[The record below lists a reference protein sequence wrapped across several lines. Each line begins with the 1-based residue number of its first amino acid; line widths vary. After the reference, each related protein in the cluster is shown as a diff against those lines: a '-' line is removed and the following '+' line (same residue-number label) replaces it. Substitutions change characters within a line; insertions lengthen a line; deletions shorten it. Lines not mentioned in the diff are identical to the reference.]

1 MRTLGFLLIL
11 IVAAAGQDAPPDPQI
26 TAEHWK
32 GFESDEAPTR
42 KAAFDE
48 LRKLTDSASQ
58 SRLRR
63 ALQSSATS
71 WLKKAATERARV
83 LRGLAVAS
91 RKGFDA
97 VEFAAKQKEMLALL
111 AAGNTKAME
120 APVKKMWK
128 EFYFE
133 PAEADKDERFAA
145 ARDRAVEAARWQKDL
160 GVPEKE
166 QVGKTIAATFRTL
179 DDNHLFQLLG
189 KRDLKIMSDNAALRD
204 AIPAGEYHQAW
215 ITNLYRMLL
224 GKAPLKLN
232 PKLCEA
238 AREHCQDMVEKNF
251 FDHVS
256 PVPGKRTVG
265 DRARLKGASAGGEN
279 IHMGSPE
286 AEGAFWSW
294 FSSLGHHKN
303 MVGDYAEIGVGNHQ
317 KHWTQMFG

>member
-1 MRTLGFLLIL
+1 MRIFVIALLLG
-11 IVAAAGQDAPPDPQI
+11 AAALGQDAAPDPQI

-32 GFESDEAPTR
+32 GFEADDAATR

-48 LRKLTDSASQ
+48 LRKLTDSSTQ
-58 SRLRR
+58 TRLRR
-63 ALQSSATS
+63 SLQSSAAS
-71 WLKKAATERARV
+71 WLKKASVERTRV
-83 LRGLAVAS
+83 LRALAVAS
-91 RKGFDA
+91 RKGFNA
-97 VEFAAKQKEMLALL
+97 VEFAAKQKEMLSLL

-128 EFYFE
+128 EFYFD
-133 PAEADKDERFAA
+133 PAEADKDEKFAA

-166 QVGKTIAATFRTL
+166 QAGKSIAATFRTL
-179 DDNHLFQLLG
+179 DDTHLFQLLS

-204 AIPAGEYHQAW
+204 ALPAGEYQQAW

-251 FDHVS
+251 FDHMS
-256 PVPGKRTVG
+256 PVPGKRTPG

-279 IHMGSPE
+279 ILMGDSEPDD
-286 AEGAFWSW
+286 AFWGW

-303 MVGDYAEIGVGNHQ
+303 MVGDYAEIGVGNFQ